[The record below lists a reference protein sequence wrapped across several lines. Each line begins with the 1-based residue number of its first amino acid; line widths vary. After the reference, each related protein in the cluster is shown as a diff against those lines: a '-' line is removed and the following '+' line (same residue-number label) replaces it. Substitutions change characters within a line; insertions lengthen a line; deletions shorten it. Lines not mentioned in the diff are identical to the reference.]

1 MRKQIGEMEGSGD
14 GGGGG
19 KEKATLFISR
29 SGSTILANSSP
40 LANYDSRNRRG

>member
-1 MRKQIGEMEGSGD
+1 MREQIGGMEGSGD

-19 KEKATLFISR
+19 KEKEMLFISR

-40 LANYDSRNRRG
+40 LENYDSRNLRG